1 MVVLDFGG
9 LKGGYGSDTIRTP
22 LRIPSA
28 IPAEEIHLQVV
39 QSVRAGARPLQRGP
53 YLTLHEVTLGL
64 VLLGEE
70 AHAVR
75 PAAVVNLH
83 DVGQRSQL
91 VLDPSQLED
100 AKENHGALKVQLRGM
115 YIGVVSSV

>member
-1 MVVLDFGG
+1 MTDLTFDEVVEW
-9 LKGGYGSDTIRTP
+9 LKAR
-22 LRIPSA
+22 
-28 IPAEEIHLQVV
+28 Q
-39 QSVRAGARPLQRGP
+39 GATVLLELGAFEPEHDRYNAP

-70 AHAVR
+70 AHAGR

-83 DVGQRSQL
+83 DVGKWSRL
-91 VLDPSQLED
+91 VLDPSQFEG